1 MVLPQY
7 VVHNVRDAVAHPF
20 MFFFSLSFDVGAWIK
35 TNALES
41 DKNKS
46 SASGPGLKIAG
57 AEGARKEDEGI
68 GVMMAMDKD
77 EMTQRQER
85 DAQAEIKRQQNAM
98 PAWHLKST
106 ITGELTALGIKENA
120 REVASVVNGTDQ
132 LSNDNILKGL
142 GVIGGGSSRTTGG
155 QGVSRVP
162 VVPAPIQEDVKPVIN
177 AESDRTYF
185 FTVYDYLL
193 NFKFIPV
200 YDQYYASLAAA
211 ASAMSSGQ
219 PTPTAT
225 AMGSSVANSP
235 IFSMFSSRLHDE
247 EEDDED
253 EDRKPNV
260 EYLDSLNAYR
270 KRSRSSEDVGQPSKV
285 KATKLDNVNG
295 NGNGYL
301 LNGYGH
307 RNGSSGSFEDD
318 RGPPSS
324 QDTLIESLPEETK
337 SLDDPICYGWCLYL
351 FLVYAA
357 EDWARLV
364 AGEPK
369 AYSHITDEDHELMTP
384 EEYTTYFEI
393 FQARSEG

>member
-20 MFFFSLSFDVGAWIK
+20 MFFFSLSFDVGAW
-35 TNALES
+35 TH
-41 DKNKS
+41 KNKS

-142 GVIGGGSSRTTGG
+142 GVIGGDSSRTTGG

-193 NFKFIPV
+193 KIF
-200 YDQYYASLAAA
+200 Y
-211 ASAMSSGQ
+211 
-219 PTPTAT
+219 
-225 AMGSSVANSP
+225 SSV
-235 IFSMFSSRLHDE
+235 
-247 EEDDED
+247 
-253 EDRKPNV
+253 
-260 EYLDSLNAYR
+260 
-270 KRSRSSEDVGQPSKV
+270 
-285 KATKLDNVNG
+285 
-295 NGNGYL
+295 
-301 LNGYGH
+301 
-307 RNGSSGSFEDD
+307 
-318 RGPPSS
+318 
-324 QDTLIESLPEETK
+324 
-337 SLDDPICYGWCLYL
+337 
-351 FLVYAA
+351 
-357 EDWARLV
+357 
-364 AGEPK
+364 
-369 AYSHITDEDHELMTP
+369 
-384 EEYTTYFEI
+384 
-393 FQARSEG
+393 

>member
-1 MVLPQY
+1 M
-7 VVHNVRDAVAHPF
+7 
-20 MFFFSLSFDVGAWIK
+20 
-35 TNALES
+35 
-41 DKNKS
+41 
-46 SASGPGLKIAG
+46 
-57 AEGARKEDEGI
+57 
-68 GVMMAMDKD
+68 
-77 EMTQRQER
+77 
-85 DAQAEIKRQQNAM
+85 
-98 PAWHLKST
+98 
-106 ITGELTALGIKENA
+106 
-120 REVASVVNGTDQ
+120 
-132 LSNDNILKGL
+132 
-142 GVIGGGSSRTTGG
+142 
-155 QGVSRVP
+155 
-162 VVPAPIQEDVKPVIN
+162 
-177 AESDRTYF
+177 
-185 FTVYDYLL
+185 
-193 NFKFIPV
+193 

-324 QDTLIESLPEETK
+324 QDMLIESQPEETK
-337 SLDDPICYGWCLYL
+337 SLDDPICYGWCFYYYIIIIIININSIKQMQHSVAVYL
-351 FLVYAA
+351 FNINFPFAHSCFPF
-357 EDWARLV
+357 
-364 AGEPK
+364 GERCWLSPFL
-369 AYSHITDEDHELMTP
+369 STP
-384 EEYTTYFEI
+384 AVSI
-393 FQARSEG
+393 ANIA